1 MSWHIINK
9 KNDVS
14 VLYSYLDIVTST
26 KYLFLKIGSEDAT
39 SVIMFIMSLFK
50 FFTRVEE
57 SNSGLN
63 KQSKRA
69 SARIVTYIQFILH
82 SIKEIK
88 FHMNKM
94 FNTIFIFIY

>member
-1 MSWHIINK
+1 MS
-9 KNDVS
+9 V
-14 VLYSYLDIVTST
+14 VTST
-26 KYLFLKIGSEDAT
+26 EYLFLKIVQKLPRQHSTG
-39 SVIMFIMSLFK
+39 IMFVTSLFK

-69 SARIVTYIQFILH
+69 SARIVTYLQFILH

-94 FNTIFIFIY
+94 FGTIFIFIILKYWSKKLTKS